1 MSWYHWSFDLS
12 LFLALVCPFT
22 AVCSSIFE
30 VFKSLCAQWQLNG
43 LMPHISTHVNRVV
56 YFPVFCFMEFA
67 LLPVSS
73 STLCSFGVG
82 NVFLK
87 IRDTSNTKVL
97 IKGFVTM
104 LKIVD
109 CALFVA
115 SILGFISLIVVFNFQ
130 GFISLY
136 SSMVTEIRG
145 LLDIISCL
153 CVLYASIFQCC
164 ICFLVI
170 VVCLIWMAFFSCI
183 YTFSIHGK
191 WEFYKSKVWSKKN
204 HQFF

>member
-1 MSWYHWSFDLS
+1 
-12 LFLALVCPFT
+12 
-22 AVCSSIFE
+22 
-30 VFKSLCAQWQLNG
+30 
-43 LMPHISTHVNRVV
+43 MPHISTHVNRVV
-56 YFPVFCFMEFA
+56 YFSVFCFMEFS

-153 CVLYASIFQCC
+153 CPMYANANEQKKLNGRHSRYALALDLETIWAQRPLLLLTSITTINKIMDIFMEYASLFTRSK
-164 ICFLVI
+164 L
-170 VVCLIWMAFFSCI
+170 LEKGNKESKGNLDKGNLNK
-183 YTFSIHGK
+183 GK
-191 WEFYKSKVWSKKN
+191 LTK
-204 HQFF
+204 